1 MSGLGRPAERFSV
14 VAFPH
19 SDGAVVS
26 CFLCRTKVV
35 QYLGGHY
42 VVELLFFLVYT
53 PRLGRRRGRADIS
66 TSTAYV
72 GKLKMHS
79 GKLRSQNSKT

>member
-1 MSGLGRPAERFSV
+1 MWRSV
-14 VAFPH
+14 ALPLRCAKGVLYP
-19 SDGAVVS
+19 
-26 CFLCRTKVV
+26 TKVV

>member
-26 CFLCRTKVV
+26 RFLCRVIRSCVFFDDIIILDYIQLYLLTIPFSIV
-35 QYLGGHY
+35 QRD
-42 VVELLFFLVYT
+42 VALLF
-53 PRLGRRRGRADIS
+53 
-66 TSTAYV
+66 
-72 GKLKMHS
+72 
-79 GKLRSQNSKT
+79 